1 METKVVNDVTLTRK
15 LTFNDS
21 VIEKIAGLVC
31 RNVEGVLS
39 LDGGMMSELA
49 DRFSK
54 KTDPTKGIDA
64 EVGEKQVALDMDATI
79 EYGADAR
86 KIFDEIC
93 ERTQRA
99 IKNYTGLDVVE
110 INVNVND
117 VLTKKEWQAQSAGKK
132 DEIATDV
139 ADDRV
144 Q

>member
-79 EYGADAR
+79 EYGLMPA
-86 KIFDEIC
+86 KYLM
-93 ERTQRA
+93 
-99 IKNYTGLDVVE
+99 KS
-110 INVNVND
+110 VNEPNGQLRIIPA
-117 VLTKKEWQAQSAGKK
+117 LTLLKLM
-132 DEIATDV
+132 
-139 ADDRV
+139 
-144 Q
+144 

>member
-1 METKVVNDVTLTRK
+1 
-15 LTFNDS
+15 
-21 VIEKIAGLVC
+21 
-31 RNVEGVLS
+31 
-39 LDGGMMSELA
+39 
-49 DRFSK
+49 
-54 KTDPTKGIDA
+54 
-64 EVGEKQVALDMDATI
+64 MDATI